1 MTLLIWSSILSSATA
16 LRVGGV
22 LASRQRERANVCLSA
37 PTSSSEEGSATPE
50 PAKEIGR
57 RIFCNR
63 ALNMQQIKA
72 VGFDLDYTLAEY
84 IPETFDVLAYDG
96 AVRKLLAMGYPDEI
110 ASFEYDPYKYQRG
123 LVIDKRR
130 GNLLKL
136 DRHKY
141 AKVAYHGL
149 TKLDPQERKAIYAQQ
164 YETQPSFT
172 PPEYASVDT
181 EFLLVDVCLFCQL
194 VDLKDRKSKEMTQS
208 YASIYSDVRRAVDL
222 CHCDGEIKDPVAQD
236 PGRYI
241 KRSPQLARMLAQL
254 RLGGTKVFLLTNSLY
269 DYTEVVCKFLL
280 GEDWLQYFDLA
291 ICGARKPGF
300 LLDPYLPL
308 PLFQVRTED
317 GSLVN
322 IEVGSNESAKRVLRN
337 GKVFQGGNWNH
348 LHRLLDLRTGSD
360 LMYVGDHM
368 YSDILRSKRTLG
380 WRTVLIVPELL
391 KEIEQAQQSANLLK
405 QISSLRAERAE
416 LDMEISDLLMKK
428 LSLSLR
434 SEVGDVEADAKKAT
448 EMDTELQLLREK
460 RLAISDYLTE
470 VIELHHTGF
479 HPLWGQLFKA
489 GHQNSRW
496 AQQVQDYAC
505 LYTSHASNLAYVAPD
520 TSFRAPSDLM
530 PHDRIL

>member
-1 MTLLIWSSILSSATA
+1 MA
-16 LRVGGV
+16 
-22 LASRQRERANVCLSA
+22 A
-37 PTSSSEEGSATPE
+37 PAAEESGSAAPD
-50 PAKEIGR
+50 PANDVGR

-63 ALNMQQIKA
+63 ALNMEQIKA

-110 ASFEYDPYKYQRG
+110 ASFEYDHTKYQRG

-141 AKVAYHGL
+141 VKVAFHGL
-149 TKLDPQERKAIYAQQ
+149 TKLTPDERKALYAQQ
-164 YETQPSFT
+164 FETQPSFT

-194 VDLKDRKSKEMTQS
+194 VDLKDRYPELMPQPYSKVYQ
-208 YASIYSDVRRAVDL
+208 DVRRAVDL

-254 RLGGTKVFLLTNSLY
+254 RLGGTQVFLLTNSLY

-280 GEDWLQYFDLA
+280 GDDWLQYFDLA

-308 PLFQVRTED
+308 FQVRPED
-317 GSLVN
+317 ASLVN
-322 IEVGSNESAKRVLRN
+322 IEVGSEESAKRVLRD

-380 WRTVLIVPELL
+380 WRTVLIVPELCN
-391 KEIEQAQQSANLLK
+391 EVEQAQSSANLQK
-405 QISSLRAERAE
+405 QIGSLRDERAE
-416 LDMEISDLLMKK
+416 LDMQISELQMKK
-428 LSLSLR
+428 LSIELR
-434 SEVGDVEADAKKAT
+434 AEPGGEEEGQSEAAKEAANL
-448 EMDTELQLLREK
+448 EGEIQQLREK
-460 RLAISDYLTE
+460 VYAISDFLTE
-470 VIELHHTGF
+470 VIEQHHMGF
-479 HPLWGQLFKA
+479 HPQWGQLFKA

-505 LYTSHASNLAYVAPD
+505 LYTSHASNLAFIAPD

-530 PHDRIL
+530 PHDRLL

>member
-1 MTLLIWSSILSSATA
+1 M
-16 LRVGGV
+16 
-22 LASRQRERANVCLSA
+22 
-37 PTSSSEEGSATPE
+37 
-50 PAKEIGR
+50 K
-57 RIFCNR
+57 
-63 ALNMQQIKA
+63 QIKA

-96 AVRKLLAMGYPDEI
+96 AVRKLLAMGYPEEI
-110 ASFEYDPYKYQRG
+110 AAFVYDHAKYQRG

-141 AKVAYHGL
+141 VKVAYHGL
-149 TKLDPQERKAIYAQQ
+149 TKLGPDERKALYAQQ
-164 YETQPSFT
+164 FETQPSFT

-194 VDLKDRKSKEMTQS
+194 VDLKDARPEAMPQP
-208 YASIYSDVRRAVDL
+208 YAKIYADVRRAVDL
-222 CHCDGEIKDPVAQD
+222 CHCDGEIKDPVAID

-254 RLGGTKVFLLTNSLY
+254 RLGGTQVFLLTNSLY

-280 GEDWLQYFDLA
+280 GDDWLQYFDLA

-308 PLFQVRTED
+308 FQVRTAD
-317 GSLVN
+317 ASLVN
-322 IEVGSNESAKRVLRN
+322 IEVGSDESAKRVLRD

-348 LHRLLDLRTGSD
+348 LHRLLELRTGSE

-391 KEIEQAQQSANLLK
+391 GEVQTAQQSANLQK
-405 QISSLRAERAE
+405 QIASLRDERAE
-416 LDMEISDLLMKK
+416 LDRQISELQMQK
-428 LSLSLR
+428 LSF
-434 SEVGDVEADAKKAT
+434 
-448 EMDTELQLLREK
+448 ELQAEAAGEEGETEAANLDAELQQLREK
-460 RLAISDYLTE
+460 VHAISDFLTE
-470 VIELHHTGF
+470 VIEQHHTGF
-479 HPLWGQLFKA
+479 HPQWGQLFKA

-505 LYTSHASNLAYVAPD
+505 LYTSHASNLGFIAPD

-530 PHDRIL
+530 PHDRLL